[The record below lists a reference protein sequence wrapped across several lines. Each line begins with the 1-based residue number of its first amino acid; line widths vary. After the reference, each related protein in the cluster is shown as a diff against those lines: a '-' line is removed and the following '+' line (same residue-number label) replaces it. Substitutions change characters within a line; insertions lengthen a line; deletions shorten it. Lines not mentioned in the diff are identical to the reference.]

1 MPTSTSLL
9 LKFAQ
14 WFVRAVQFGCAAV
27 VLGLTSYYM
36 AAQTSNS
43 LEVPTHERAVEGITG
58 AACVYT
64 LVALLLLCC
73 LAGLAVVSALA
84 VVLDVLFMGAFIYVA
99 WFYRRGAQGCDD
111 LVVNTIFGYG
121 SGDSRVPPAQGA
133 DIGFTRLPT
142 YGSACRME
150 KVNLSLAILAIFFFL
165 FSVVI
170 EVMLVR
176 NRSRVKREEAVA
188 NGPKKGGLFSSF
200 RRRGRGHKTDTLPPH
215 TTPDQ
220 LRHEHA
226 GRV

>member
-27 VLGLTSYYM
+27 VLGLTSYYL

-43 LEVPTHERAVEGITG
+43 LEVPTNERAVEGIAG

-64 LVALLLLCC
+64 LSALLLLCF
-73 LAGLAVVSALA
+73 LAGFAVVSALA
-84 VVLDVLFMGAFIYVA
+84 VALDILFIGAFIFVA
-99 WFYRRGAQGCDD
+99 WVYRRGAQDCDD
-111 LVVNTIFGYG
+111 VFVNTIFGLG
-121 SGDSRVPPAQGA
+121 PGGSRVSPPEGA
-133 DIGFTRLPT
+133 DVGFTRLPT

-150 KVNLSLAILAIFFFL
+150 KANMSLAILAIFFFL
-165 FSVVI
+165 FSAVI

-176 NRSRVKREEAVA
+176 NRSRVKHEEAAA

-200 RRRGRGHKTDTLPPH
+200 RRRGYKTDTLPPH

-220 LRHEHA
+220 LRHGHA